1 MPLDPILIER
11 FALLFAGLTRAKGR
25 YVNQHDPS
33 RPLGEKMKGKATTIT
48 ETVTVEDYRRHLEGE
63 CGLGIVPIRDDGTCV
78 FGAIDI
84 DQYAGLDHAAIVR
97 AIKQNN
103 LPAIVC
109 RSKSGGGHVYTF
121 VQEPGIKA
129 PAFIEYLKKT
139 RSMLGID
146 YKKAKEIFP
155 KQAKQQ
161 GGIGNWINLPYFG
174 DSPRRALKE
183 DGSEMSLEE
192 FINTVQRV
200 DASTLSQLVA
210 SEDGLVLT
218 ELPPCLERLAQD
230 GIPAGMRNEALFNFT
245 VFACKKYHMDRRKTT
260 ALLDVINMRVCQPPV
275 PSNELKQTL
284 DSVLKHEYNY
294 RCDISP
300 LVDVC
305 DKSLCATRP
314 FGPSCSM
321 HAGDLPEIEW
331 IEIRGEETNETVYS
345 VKLVQL
351 PKGVPMDSKT
361 LGDYESFRRAVQDTA
376 HVRLPDAK
384 KKDWD
389 AYLTARWESLKK
401 SIRSAPERSKKGVLN
416 LVVEDW
422 IKGTATIE
430 AERFSLGRP
439 LLEGKSV
446 FIGIS
451 DLFSRLKQV
460 QPRLEYA
467 AVVSL
472 LEDGGWEK
480 CTKVIAGRTHDNV
493 WTRAIDD
500 SEVATENEVVKEVDG
515 HIVVEAPKD
524 LPAGSFEEYDDFS
537 KFQHQETDET

>member
-33 RPLGEKMKGKATTIT
+33 RPLGEKMKGKATTLT
-48 ETVTVEDYRRHLEGE
+48 ELVTVEDYRRHLEGE

-84 DQYAGLDHAAIVR
+84 DQYAGLDHLAIVQ
-97 AIKQNN
+97 AIRKLG
-103 LPAIVC
+103 LPAVVC
-109 RSKSGGGHVYTF
+109 RSKSGGAHVYTF

-129 PAFIEYLKKT
+129 AVFIDYLKKT
-139 RSMLGID
+139 RSQIGID

-174 DSPRRALKE
+174 NSRCAIKD
-183 DGSEMSLEE
+183 DGSDMTFEE

-200 DASTLSQLVA
+200 DASTISQLNA

-230 GIPAGMRNEALFNFT
+230 GIPAGMRNEALFNYT
-245 VFACKKYHMDRRKTT
+245 VFACKKYHMDRRKTS

-275 PSNELKQTL
+275 PSNELRQTL

-294 RCDISP
+294 RCDVSP

-305 DKSLCATRP
+305 DKSLCAQRP

-321 HAGDLPEIEW
+321 HSGDLPEIEW
-331 IEIRGEETNETVYS
+331 FEIRGEETNETVYA
-345 VKLVQL
+345 VKLATV
-351 PKGVPMDSKT
+351 PKVVSMDSKT
-361 LGDYESFRRAVQDTA
+361 LGDYELFRRAVQDTA

-389 AYLTARWESLKK
+389 AYLTARWDSLKK
-401 SIRSAPERSKKGVLN
+401 IVRSAPERSKKGVLSVA
-416 LVVEDW
+416 LEDW
-422 IKGTATIE
+422 IRMTATTE

-439 LLEGKSV
+439 LLEGNSV

-451 DLFSRLKQV
+451 DLYSRLKLV

-472 LEDGGWEK
+472 LEDSSWEK
-480 CTKVIAGRTHDNV
+480 CTKVIAGRTYDNV
-493 WTRAIDD
+493 WTKAISE
-500 SEVATENEVVKEVDG
+500 SEVATEKEVVKEVDG

-524 LPAGSFEEYDDFS
+524 LPAGTFEEYDDFS
-537 KFQHQETDET
+537 KFQHLETDE

>member
-25 YVNQHDPS
+25 YVSTTDPS
-33 RPLGEKMKGKATTIT
+33 QLVVGDKSKGKATTIT

-63 CGLGIVPIRDDGTCV
+63 LGLGIVPIRDDGTCV
-78 FGAIDI
+78 FGAIDV
-84 DQYAGLDHAAIVR
+84 DQYAGLDHQAIVE
-97 AIKQNN
+97 AIRKYNI
-103 LPAIVC
+103 PAIVC
-109 RSKSGGGHVYTF
+109 RSKSGGAHIYVF
-121 VQEPGIKA
+121 IQEPGIKA
-129 PAFIEYLKKT
+129 AAFIEYLKKV
-139 RSMLGID
+139 RSQLGID
-146 YKKAKEIFP
+146 YRKAREIFP
-155 KQAKQQ
+155 KQAKQS

-174 DSPRRALKE
+174 DSLRRAVKD
-183 DGSEMSLEE
+183 DGSYMTLEE

-200 DASTLSQLVA
+200 DASTLAAASA

-275 PSNELKQTL
+275 PSNELRQTL

-305 DKSLCATRP
+305 DKSLCAQRP

-321 HAGDLPEIEW
+321 HSGDLPEIEW
-331 IEIRGEETNETVYS
+331 FEIRGEETNETVYA
-345 VKLVQL
+345 VKLVVV
-351 PKGVPMDSKT
+351 PKPVSMDSKT
-361 LGDYESFRRAVQDTA
+361 LGDYELFRRAVQDQA

-401 SIRSAPERSKKGVLN
+401 VVRSAPERSKKGVL
-416 LVVEDW
+416 VVALEDW
-422 IKGTATIE
+422 IRMTATTE

-439 LLEGKSV
+439 LLEGNSV

-451 DLFSRLKQV
+451 DLYSRLKLV

-472 LEDGGWEK
+472 LEDSSWEK
-480 CTKVIAGRTHDNV
+480 CTKIIAGRTYDNV
-493 WTRAIDD
+493 WTKAINDG
-500 SEVATENEVVKEVDG
+500 EVATEKEVVKEVDG
-515 HIVVEAPKD
+515 HIVVETPKD
-524 LPAGSFEEYDDFS
+524 LPAGTFEEYDDFS
-537 KFQHQETDET
+537 KFQHLETDE

>member
-25 YVNQHDPS
+25 YVNQNDPS
-33 RPLGEKMKGKATTIT
+33 RPLGEKAKGKATTIT

-84 DQYAGLDHAAIVR
+84 DQYAGLDHLGIVR

-103 LPAIVC
+103 LPAVVC
-109 RSKSGGGHVYTF
+109 RSKSGGAHVYTF

-139 RSMLGID
+139 RAQIGID
-146 YKKAKEIFP
+146 YRKAREIFP

-174 DSPRRALKE
+174 DSPRRAIKE
-183 DGSEMSLEE
+183 DGTDMSLEE

-200 DASTLSQLVA
+200 DAATLSQVNA

-218 ELPPCLERLAQD
+218 ELPPCLERLVQD
-230 GIPAGMRNEALFNFT
+230 GIPAGMRNEALFNFV
-245 VFACKKYHMDRRKTT
+245 VFACKKYHMDRRKTA

-275 PSNELKQTL
+275 PSNELRVIL

-294 RCDISP
+294 RCTVSP

-305 DKSLCATRP
+305 DKGLCATRP
-314 FGPSCSM
+314 FGPGASM

-331 IEIRGEETNETVYS
+331 IEIRGEETNETIYS
-345 VKLVQL
+345 VKITVV
-351 PKGVPMDSKT
+351 PKGVAMDSKT
-361 LGDYESFRRAVQDTA
+361 LNDYELFRRAVQDTA

-389 AYLTARWESLKK
+389 AYLTARWETLKR
-401 SIRSAPERSKKGVLN
+401 SIRSAPERTKKGMLAVA
-416 LVVEDW
+416 VEDW
-422 IKGTATIE
+422 IKVTATTE
-430 AERFSLGRP
+430 AERYSLGRP
-439 LLEGKSV
+439 FIEGKQV
-446 FIGIS
+446 YIGIS

-467 AVVSL
+467 TVVSL
-472 LEDGGWEK
+472 LEDNGWEK
-480 CTKVIAGRTHDNV
+480 CTKVIAGRSHDNV
-493 WTRAIDD
+493 WTKTITDE
-500 SEVATENEVVKEVDG
+500 EVTTEKEVVKEVDG
-515 HIVVEAPKD
+515 HIVVEVPQD
-524 LPAGSFEEYDDFS
+524 LPAGTFEEYDNFDQFT
-537 KFQHQETDET
+537 QEQDES